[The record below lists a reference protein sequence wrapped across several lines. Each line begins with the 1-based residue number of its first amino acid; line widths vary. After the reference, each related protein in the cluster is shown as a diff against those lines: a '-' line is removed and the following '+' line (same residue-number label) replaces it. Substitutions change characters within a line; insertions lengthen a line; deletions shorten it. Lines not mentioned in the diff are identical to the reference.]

1 MLSKQHFFGIK
12 AVDVLAYRLDL
23 AITQIK
29 ANMIIIFVGP
39 TLGRSGF
46 CYPFDG
52 HRVVFGD
59 RALHLDSM
67 CSAQSQLSRERK
79 KQSDYCFS
87 DTIANEVTVDPVTGG
102 ALPLHN
108 ALMRN
113 LGVTLTETAWLEDL
127 ASNCTDVSLMAG
139 VGVIEDSARALCD
152 SRALL
157 RPKSCRELLAR
168 AF

>member
-1 MLSKQHFFGIK
+1 
-12 AVDVLAYRLDL
+12 
-23 AITQIK
+23 
-29 ANMIIIFVGP
+29 
-39 TLGRSGF
+39 
-46 CYPFDG
+46 
-52 HRVVFGD
+52 
-59 RALHLDSM
+59 M

-87 DTIANEVTVDPVTGG
+87 DTIANEVTVDLVTGG

-113 LGVTLTETAWLEDL
+113 LGVTLTEISWLEDL
-127 ASNCTDVSLMAG
+127 ASKCTDVSQMAG
-139 VGVIEDSARALCD
+139 VGVIEDPARALRD

-157 RPKSCRELLAR
+157 RAKSYCELLAR